1 MKIAIRA
8 DGTDLAKARATLEK
22 ELGFGKYFADRMFR
36 MKYTAD
42 KGWHD
47 PEITAYGP
55 LQMDPAAMVL
65 HYGQEIFEGQK
76 AYKWD
81 DGRIAMF
88 RPDAN
93 AARMN
98 RSAQRLCMP
107 PIPLEDQIEAITTLV
122 SQLDAWIPRSPSSL
136 YVRPTMIASE
146 PALGVRPAN
155 EYLYFIICSPVGPY
169 FPKGFA
175 PVRVKAEPAYVRA
188 VEGGTGDAKCGGNY
202 ATSLLAQSIA
212 KGEGFEGV
220 LWLDAKEHRFVEEI
234 GAMNIF
240 FIIEGKLVTS
250 PLHGSILPGITR
262 DSIIN
267 LARDEGMVVDE
278 RFLSIQ
284 EVTQGIEQGKV
295 TEAFGA
301 GTAAVITPVG
311 TVGWGGADYVIS
323 GAAVG
328 PITKRFY
335 KTLTDYQYGKVQD
348 PYGWIHTVSPA
359 VRSKVAEDQPT
370 GKR

>member
-1 MKIAIRA
+1 MEISVRA
-8 DGTDLAKARATLEK
+8 AGSDSAKARATLEK
-22 ELGFGKYFADRMFR
+22 DLGFGRYFADRMFC
-36 MKYTAD
+36 MKYTED
-42 KGWHD
+42 RGWYD
-47 PEITAYGP
+47 AEIVPYQALP
-55 LQMDPAAMVL
+55 MDPASMVL

-76 AYKWD
+76 AYRWD
-81 DGRIAMF
+81 DGRVAMF

-107 PIPLEDQIEAITTLV
+107 TIPVEDQMQATRALV
-122 SQLDAWIPRSPSSL
+122 GQLAEWVPPAPSAL

-146 PALGVRPAN
+146 AALGVRPAK

-202 ATSLLAQSIA
+202 ASSLLAQNIA
-212 KGEGFEGV
+212 KSEGFDAV

-234 GAMNIF
+234 GAMNILF
-240 FIIEGKLVTS
+240 VVDGRLVTS

-262 DSIIN
+262 DSILH
-267 LARDEGMVVDE
+267 LAAAEGLAVKE
-278 RFLSIQ
+278 RGLSIQ
-284 EVTQGIEQGKV
+284 EVTQGIERGVV

-301 GTAAVITPVG
+301 GTAAVVTPVG
-311 TVGWGGADYVIS
+311 IVGWGGTDYVIS
-323 GAAVG
+323 GNEVG
-328 PITKRFY
+328 PITKHFY
-335 KTLTDYQYGKVQD
+335 QTLTDFHYGKAKD
-348 PYGWIHTVSPA
+348 SYGWMRTVE
-359 VRSKVAEDQPT
+359 VATPV
-370 GKR
+370 G